1 MKVAEWESVYLMMCK
16 LFCIC
21 GPFEQLM
28 LYADEE
34 ELEILRFLGEP
45 GMSVKI
51 IS

>member
-1 MKVAEWESVYLMMCK
+1 MVRPWISDITGGDQERMNAN
-16 LFCIC
+16 
-21 GPFEQLM
+21 
-28 LYADEE
+28 EE